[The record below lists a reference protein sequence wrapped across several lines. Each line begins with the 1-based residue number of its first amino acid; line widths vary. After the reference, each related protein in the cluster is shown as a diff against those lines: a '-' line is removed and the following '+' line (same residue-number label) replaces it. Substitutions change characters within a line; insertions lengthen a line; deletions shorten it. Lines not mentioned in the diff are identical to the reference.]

1 MDRKDFAILKALL
14 STIEE
19 NGADA
24 VLLFLFSGAS
34 LKSEPV
40 QIQWPRSFLDNASL
54 AHYHPEE
61 SPG

>member
-1 MDRKDFAILKALL
+1 M
-14 STIEE
+14 
-19 NGADA
+19 
-24 VLLFLFSGAS
+24 LFFCFVSGAS
-34 LKSEPV
+34 LESEPV

>member
-14 STIEE
+14 STIKE

-34 LKSEPV
+34 LESEPV
-40 QIQWPRSFLDNASL
+40 QIQWTRSFLDNAGL